1 MATVRGTEGKYGK
14 HFIQELHD
22 PHAGTPEFQEMYK
35 RFSRRILWMD
45 SNVVPGAFQMNT
57 AWYHHVPDRDPVF
70 EEHVHEDDEII
81 GFFGTNPDDPYALD
95 AELTFSID
103 GEDHLIDKTTLVFV
117 PGGLPHGR
125 ISIKRVGTPIFHF
138 SVVTGKNYD
147 NGAYDTGDG
156 K

>member
-1 MATVRGTEGKYGK
+1 
-14 HFIQELHD
+14 
-22 PHAGTPEFQEMYK
+22 
-35 RFSRRILWMD
+35 MD

-125 ISIKRVGTPIFHF
+125 ISIKRIGTPIFHF